1 MARRMVAAGH
11 DVHMVTSYRADEK
24 LCRDWFRSEETGIIV
39 HWLPVPYSNHMNSF
53 ARIRAFFR
61 FALSARR
68 KAIAL
73 KGDVIFATSTPL
85 TIAIPAVFA
94 SRRNKIPMVFEVRD
108 LWPEMPIAM
117 GALKNPLLKYAAH
130 LLERW
135 AYFNSAA
142 VVALS
147 PGMKQGVAD
156 TGFPHNKVAV
166 IPNSSDN
173 SEFKFNLESA
183 REFRQKR
190 PWLGDDP
197 FLVYAGTFGRVND
210 VSYMVKLAAE
220 LKRRDSD
227 IKILLV
233 GDGQERGK
241 ILELAL
247 EVGVYEHNLFFE
259 KMIPKKDVPALLG
272 ASAMASS
279 LFIDIPEMQVN
290 SANKFFDALAA
301 GKPILLNY
309 GGWMHDLVEKNNCGL
324 AVRGKPVSE
333 VAASLDNALHDDRWL
348 RDAGLRARR
357 LAENYF
363 DRDKLAD
370 QLIEVLERAALGEQY
385 DFSAIAPITYL

>member
-1 MARRMVAAGH
+1 MVAAGH
-11 DVHMVTSYRADEK
+11 DVHMVTSYRGDDK
-24 LCRDWFRSEETGIIV
+24 FGRDWLQSVEAGINV
-39 HWLPVPYSNHMNSF
+39 HWLPVPYSNHMNYLQ
-53 ARIRAFFR
+53 RIKAFIR
-61 FALSARR
+61 FAFAARR

-94 SRRNKIPMVFEVRD
+94 ARKNKIPMVFEVRD

-117 GALKNPLLKYAAH
+117 GALKHPLLKYAARR
-130 LLERW
+130 LEKW

-147 PGMKQGVAD
+147 PGMKRGVTD
-156 TGFPHNKVAV
+156 TGYPRSNVAV

-173 SEFKFNLESA
+173 SEFKIDLEMA

-190 PWLGDDP
+190 PWLGGAP

-220 LKRRDSD
+220 LKRIDSD

-233 GDGQERGK
+233 GDGQERYK
-241 ILELAL
+241 ILELAQ
-247 EVGVYEHNLFFE
+247 EVSVYGYNLFFE
-259 KMIPKKDVPALLG
+259 EMIPKKEIPALLG

-279 LFIDIPEMQVN
+279 LFIDIVEMQVN
-290 SANKFFDALAA
+290 SANKFFDTLAA
-301 GKPILLNY
+301 GRPILLNY
-309 GGWMHDLVEKNNCGL
+309 GGWMHALVEKNNCGL

-333 VAASLDNALHDDRWL
+333 VAATLDNVLHDDSWL

-357 LAENYF
+357 LAESYF

-370 QLIEVLERAALGEQY
+370 QLIAVLERAALGEQH